1 MEKKQEPLGIK
12 NLIDDVAEFSRD
24 LWLAGLGAVAT
35 VEEKGMKFY
44 ENLLDTSSKRLKD
57 LQEEATKLFE
67 DLVKRGE
74 AFEQKGREQFTA
86 HVEAVKEEV
95 ESVKEDLAERLQETT
110 DKVEETVAGSVE
122 KTLEALEVP
131 TRTDV
136 RALTEQVERLTAQVK
151 ELAAGLEG

>member
-57 LQEEATKLFE
+57 LQEEATKHFE
-67 DLVKRGE
+67 DLVKWGE
-74 AFEQKGREQFTA
+74 AFEQKGRAQIA
-86 HVEAVKEEV
+86 AQVEAVKEEV
-95 ESVKEDLAERLQETT
+95 ESVKEDLAARRQEIT
-110 DKVEETVAGSVE
+110 DKVEKTVAGSVE

-131 TRTDV
+131 TRMEV

-151 ELAAGLEG
+151 ELTAGLAG